1 LIYGILENSL
11 TVYETY
17 WNPAPQSAKG
27 RLSDDAE
34 PHETA
39 EAILTKKN
47 RAELGTVLV
56 HPGIIRVTHWL
67 NAIAILIMVGSGWRI
82 YNNVPIFSS
91 IEFPLWATLGGDPDL
106 TYARNSDVGF
116 SNALLW
122 HLAGMWLFAVN
133 GLVYVTYG
141 VLSGRLFRKLFPI
154 TPREIT
160 ATIADTLRLKLA
172 HEDLTIYNAVQKI
185 LYLGV
190 IAAMILAAISG
201 LSLWKPVQFQG
212 LITLFQGFQ
221 GARLVHFLCMSAI
234 VLFLVVHVTL
244 ALLVP
249 RTLLAMVTGRVR
261 VPLTP
266 ALEPAE

>member
-1 LIYGILENSL
+1 M
-11 TVYETY
+11 
-17 WNPAPQSAKG
+17 
-27 RLSDDAE
+27 
-34 PHETA
+34 TA
-39 EAILTKKN
+39 ESLP
-47 RAELGTVLV
+47 RSTVLV
-56 HPGIIRVTHWL
+56 HPGIVRITHWI
-67 NAIAILIMVGSGWRI
+67 NAAAILIMVGSGWRI

-133 GLVYVTYG
+133 GLVYLAYG

-154 TPREIT
+154 RPREIT

-172 HEDLTIYNAVQKI
+172 HDDLTIYNAVQKL
-185 LYLGV
+185 LYIGV

-212 LITLFQGFQ
+212 LISLFRGFQ

-234 VLFLVVHVTL
+234 VLFLTVHVVL

-249 RTLLAMVTGRVR
+249 RTLLAMITGRIR
-261 VPLTP
+261 TP
-266 ALEPAE
+266 AHLTLGPAE

>member
-1 LIYGILENSL
+1 M
-11 TVYETY
+11 
-17 WNPAPQSAKG
+17 
-27 RLSDDAE
+27 
-34 PHETA
+34 
-39 EAILTKKN
+39 
-47 RAELGTVLV
+47 VLM
-56 HPGIIRVTHWL
+56 THWI
-67 NAIAILIMVGSGWRI
+67 NAAAILIMIGSGWRI
-82 YNNVPIFSS
+82 YNNVPIFPA

-122 HLAGMWLFAVN
+122 HLAGIWLFTVN
-133 GLVYVTYG
+133 GLVYLVYG
-141 VLSGRLFRKLFPI
+141 ILSGRLFRKLFPI
-154 TPREIT
+154 RPREVME
-160 ATIADTLRLKLA
+160 TIADTLRFKLA
-172 HEDLTIYNAVQKI
+172 HDDLAVYNGVQKL

-234 VLFLVVHVTL
+234 TLFLVVHVTL

-249 RTLLAMVTGRVR
+249 RTLLAMLTGRVR
-261 VPLTP
+261 APSPTSP
-266 ALEPAE
+266 EPAE

>member
-1 LIYGILENSL
+1 MTSKP
-11 TVYETY
+11 V
-17 WNPAPQSAKG
+17 
-27 RLSDDAE
+27 E
-34 PHETA
+34 PR
-39 EAILTKKN
+39 N
-47 RAELGTVLV
+47 VLV
-56 HPGIIRVTHWL
+56 HPGMVRMTHWI
-67 NAIAILIMVGSGWRI
+67 NAAAILIMIGSGWRI
-82 YNNVPIFSS
+82 YNNVPIFSA

-122 HLAGMWLFAVN
+122 HLAGMWLFTVN
-133 GLVYVTYG
+133 GLVYLVYG
-141 VLSGRLFRKLFPI
+141 ILSGRLFRKLFPI
-154 TPREIT
+154 RPREVME
-160 ATIADTLRLKLA
+160 TIADTLRLNLA
-172 HEDLTIYNAVQKI
+172 HDDLAVYNGVQKL

-234 VLFLVVHVTL
+234 TLFLVVHVTL

-249 RTLLAMVTGRVR
+249 RTLLAMLTGRVR
-261 VPLTP
+261 APSPTSP
-266 ALEPAE
+266 EPAE